1 MAKPLVVRFNGC
13 EIPLGL
19 NKVER
24 SDLYG
29 YVETEVY
36 DELGNKCTTASLAQD
51 GQTVM
56 TTGCTAIGT
65 ISHDGRW
72 LDKSL
77 LTAVD
82 LDGKPV
88 EPVTSTFN
96 YPVELYN
103 RATIEELLNHSI
115 SSVYQLSAEE
125 ESDSLLAEL
134 RRGSIFT
141 FPFSYR
147 GGLFEAQRAR

>member
-13 EIPLGL
+13 EIPLAL

-36 DELGNKCTTASLAQD
+36 DEDGNRCTTASLAQD
-51 GQTVM
+51 GQTIM

-65 ISHDGRW
+65 ISQDGRW

-77 LTAVD
+77 LTAAD
-82 LDGKPV
+82 LEGQPI
-88 EPVTSTFN
+88 EPAPPPFKYT
-96 YPVELYN
+96 PELDAH
-103 RATIEELLNHSI
+103 R
-115 SSVYQLSAEE
+115 Q
-125 ESDSLLAEL
+125 
-134 RRGSIFT
+134 
-141 FPFSYR
+141 
-147 GGLFEAQRAR
+147 